1 LKLGYGK
8 SRIVWYGVF
17 GAVSAVVII
26 LSHDILES
34 VTPRY
39 HNWALTFILVPIF
52 AVGMALLAR
61 SENSVY
67 RWGSR
72 LDKARSRVN
81 ELMLGAT
88 KKSQATSLS
97 DPSLVTCW
105 QHLGCDKEDCPAYG
119 EEHSRCWLIAGTF
132 CRGQVQGKFAKKL
145 QDCRLCEVYRQATA
159 DPVEEI
165 TENFYAMNYLLGE
178 REEQL
183 QQAYEEARAR
193 SEKLAGLVSLSEATL
208 SSMHLSELLQ
218 SLLESAASFVGAD
231 FGWVSLTEHT
241 GEKLLARAT
250 YGLEPGAAAALTYVV
265 GEGIVGRAFAGRYIA
280 VSEDLVTDS
289 RIVNKYLKS
298 LKAHTIICLPLYVR
312 DQIIGMLML
321 GTMTP
326 HNYSEE
332 EKDSLYVA
340 ADRIAVA
347 IETSRLEGELG
358 RDREQVDLMEAITGD
373 VGSGD
378 GMRSVYESFVK
389 HAADLIDFDQA
400 SLAVWYPET
409 DEVVIVA
416 MQTGAEKSW
425 LMPGLRLPA
434 KALPEGRVIES
445 RHSLVRDD
453 IKGDEYPTDKLLVE
467 EGIRSAVHLPLMSKG
482 EVLGTM
488 NLGSFKP
495 RAFPQEFVE
504 LLEPVT
510 RQLGLVLDN
519 VRMLQEVK
527 QLSLVD
533 NLTELYNHRY
543 FYQAVN
549 REVARSR
556 EYDRPLSLVMMDIDG
571 LKGFNDKYGHLV
583 GDTVLKTIA
592 REIRGNIREIDIVAR
607 YGGDEFAVLLPEV
620 RVDDS
625 GGEKYTASG
634 LVEKIQA
641 VVASHVFPEGEG
653 EGGSAVSMSIGIV
666 EFPAHAADAVS
677 LLEAAEMATH
687 QAREAGRNRAVVAR
701 PQNRPS

>member
-1 LKLGYGK
+1 MNLGYGK
-8 SRIVWYGVF
+8 SRIVWYGF
-17 GAVSAVVII
+17 TGALSAVVI
-26 LSHDILES
+26 LLGHDVLES
-34 VTPRY
+34 FAPRY
-39 HNWALTFILVPIF
+39 HNWVLTFILVPIF
-52 AVGMALLAR
+52 AAGMALLAR
-61 SENSVY
+61 RENSVY
-67 RWGSR
+67 LWGSS

-88 KKSQATSLS
+88 KKSQATSFS
-97 DPSLVTCW
+97 DPSLATCW
-105 QHLGCDKEDCPAYG
+105 QYLSCDKEDCPAYG

-145 QDCRLCEVYRQATA
+145 KDCRLCDVYKQATT

-183 QQAYEEARAR
+183 QKAYEEARAR

-218 SLLESAASFVGAD
+218 NLLESAASFVGAD
-231 FGWVSLTEHT
+231 FGWVSLTDQS
-241 GEKLLARAT
+241 GEKLVARAT
-250 YGLEPGAAAALTYVV
+250 YGLEPGAVSALTYKV

-280 VSEDLVTDS
+280 VSEDLTTDS
-289 RIVNKYLKS
+289 RVVNQYLKS
-298 LKAHTIICLPLYVR
+298 LKAQTIICLPLYVR
-312 DQIIGMLML
+312 DQILGMLIL

-326 HNYSEE
+326 HNYSDE
-332 EKDSLYVA
+332 EKDSLCVA

-358 RDREQVDLMEAITGD
+358 RDREKVDLMEAIMRD

-378 GMRSVYESFVK
+378 GMQSVYESFVK

-409 DEVVIVA
+409 EEVVIVA
-416 MQTGAEKSW
+416 MRTGADKSW

-434 KALPEGRVIES
+434 KVLPIDKVIES

-488 NLGSFKP
+488 NLGSFRP
-495 RAFPQEFVE
+495 RAFPREVVE

-519 VRMLQEVK
+519 VRTLQDAK

-533 NLTELYNHRY
+533 SLTELYNHRY

-549 REVARSR
+549 REIARGR
-556 EYDRPLSLVMMDIDG
+556 EYKRPLSLMIMDIDG
-571 LKGFNDKYGHLV
+571 LKAFNDKHGHAE
-583 GDTVLKTIA
+583 GDSVLKTISGVI
-592 REIRGNIREIDIVAR
+592 RENIREIDIVAR
-607 YGGDEFAVLLPEV
+607 YGGDEFAILLPEV
-620 RVDDS
+620 RAENSGDDS
-625 GGEKYTASG
+625 YTASG
-634 LVEKIQA
+634 LAEKIRAA
-641 VVASHVFPEGEG
+641 VSTHVFPDGA
-653 EGGSAVSMSIGIV
+653 GGSHVSLSVGIV
-666 EFPAHAADAVS
+666 EYPLHAHDAVS
-677 LLEAAEMATH
+677 LLEHAESAMH
-687 QAREAGRNRAVVAR
+687 EARDGGKDRAVVAR
-701 PQNRPS
+701 ARNGR